1 MTYHISSAVRSCFFH
16 LCSLGKQRQYL
27 NRKTANAF
35 AVSLVLSRLDY
46 CNSCLRGMPKNQL
59 LRLQLV
65 QNTAATVVT
74 QTKRSDHITLI
85 LRELHWLPVEMCI
98 NYKILSLV
106 YSCMNGTAPDYFRKL
121 ISCYLPVRH
130 LRFSTQSRLRISDVD
145 QGNNNNNKN
154 TLESEY
160 LPMLHPNC
168 GTVCTLP

>member
-1 MTYHISSAVRSCFFH
+1 MCRSMYDAKEAASETTASPEHCCKNCHSNKEVRSH
-16 LCSLGKQRQYL
+16 HSHSPWA
-27 NRKTANAF
+27 T
-35 AVSLVLSRLDY
+35 LV
-46 CNSCLRGMPKNQL
+46 
-59 LRLQLV
+59 
-65 QNTAATVVT
+65 
-74 QTKRSDHITLI
+74 
-85 LRELHWLPVEMCI
+85 PVEMRI
-98 NYKILSLV
+98 DHKTLSLV

-168 GTVCTLP
+168 GTVCTLPWDSIIQRKLLQTWLWHPVWCGNTSSLRCRGVC